1 MVLGGVIV
9 IVVVY
14 LEQRASRLAG
24 REELLD
30 SRLKD

>member
-9 IVVVY
+9 ILVVY
-14 LEQRASRLAG
+14 LEARATRKAG
-24 REELLD
+24 REDLLE